1 MLALLVANLKIMVR
15 DRQALLWALFFPLI
29 LVVVFGVFEIDG
41 TGSADIMI
49 IDEANTGG
57 SRELRRKLT
66 EIGYLNINAS
76 YATRDEALVALE
88 DGDLEYMLV
97 IPQGMARLSARSSP
111 SVGDDTDGGGTEP
124 NAPVSLTLYYDVN
137 NDLGNQLVIETIR
150 HYVDEEN
157 LRLIGRP
164 QLLDVVPREVQ
175 ARKVDYF
182 DVLLIGLVGM
192 GMMTNSIIFI
202 AVKISMY
209 RNQAILKRIL
219 VTPLRVR
226 NYFASEILAHLLLSL
241 VQASVVI
248 GVGVFLFGASIYG
261 NVLWLF
267 IIVAFANT
275 IFLNIGFIISG
286 WTNSPR
292 AASGMG
298 NAIAIPML
306 FFSGTFFPTS
316 SLPAFLP
323 DLVRVL
329 PLTPMLGAMRGVAI
343 DGLALW
349 QVWQELA
356 MLAGWLVVSSV
367 VAIKLFRFG

>member
-329 PLTPMLGAMRGVAI
+329 PLTPMLEAMRGVAI